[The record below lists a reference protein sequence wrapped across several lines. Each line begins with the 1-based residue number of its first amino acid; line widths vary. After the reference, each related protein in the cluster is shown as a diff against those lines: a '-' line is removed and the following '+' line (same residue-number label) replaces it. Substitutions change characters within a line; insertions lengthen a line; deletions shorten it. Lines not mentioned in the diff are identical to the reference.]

1 MERRELYSPKTRH
14 HAAKQEHAVA
24 LDEGGEEGEE
34 AVDRHGYQE
43 ALLAAHLVRQPA
55 PEEGAEHHPQ
65 INDAACRQRRS
76 GEQSQ

>member
-1 MERRELYSPKTRH
+1 MGGRRGPRRSSGSRKRIKGKWGVERRELYSPKTRH

-43 ALLAAHLVRQPA
+43 ALLAAHLV
-55 PEEGAEHHPQ
+55 
-65 INDAACRQRRS
+65 
-76 GEQSQ
+76 

>member
-43 ALLAAHLVRQPA
+43 ALLAAHLV
-55 PEEGAEHHPQ
+55 
-65 INDAACRQRRS
+65 
-76 GEQSQ
+76 